1 MKAFLD
7 YAYTPLGEDK
17 DNALSFDIYAPED
30 STRDENLPVVVY
42 VHGGAWTGGDKVAV
56 HLKPK
61 MFCEAGFIFAS
72 INYRLIPRDV
82 SPENGTQRILPGTP
96 DHTVQGRDVARAI
109 SWIRGKCS
117 AYGGNFRRVFLMGHS
132 SGAHLVS
139 LVATDEQL
147 FGRFGTRLHV
157 VRGVISLDTAVY
169 DIPAMMK
176 ANPTEIYTH
185 VFGKDPEVWADASP
199 ATHVRLGKKIP
210 PFLVV
215 YASKMPAREYQSAH
229 FVAKLREADIPADLY
244 FAPDKTHGSVNQEL
258 GKEGDE
264 TTEVV
269 MRFLKDYL

>member
-17 DNALSFDIYAPED
+17 DNALSFDIYA
-30 STRDENLPVVVY
+30 
-42 VHGGAWTGGDKVAV
+42 
-56 HLKPK
+56 
-61 MFCEAGFIFAS
+61 
-72 INYRLIPRDV
+72 
-82 SPENGTQRILPGTP
+82 
-96 DHTVQGRDVARAI
+96 
-109 SWIRGKCS
+109 
-117 AYGGNFRRVFLMGHS
+117 
-132 SGAHLVS
+132 S
-139 LVATDEQL
+139 LVATNEQL

-229 FVAKLREADIPADLY
+229 FVAKLRKA
-244 FAPDKTHGSVNQEL
+244 S
-258 GKEGDE
+258 
-264 TTEVV
+264 
-269 MRFLKDYL
+269 RS